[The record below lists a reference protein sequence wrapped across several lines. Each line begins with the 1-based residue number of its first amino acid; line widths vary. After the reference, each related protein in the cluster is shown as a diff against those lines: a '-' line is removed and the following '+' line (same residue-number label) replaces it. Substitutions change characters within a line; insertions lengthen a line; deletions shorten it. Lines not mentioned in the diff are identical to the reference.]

1 MKAKIKLVKAAFV
14 LSSVLFTMTACLKDA
29 KKSDTKNEALPEQ
42 KLIEVYTETVRAS
55 EIYESSRYMGRVFSV
70 RDFNVPSEVRGILV
84 EKVITQGL
92 AVKKGQVVG
101 LVKPLLK
108 GFDVHHHSI
117 ISPITGIVG
126 IWNLE
131 EGSLVD
137 ENQAVARIYDPLSL
151 KTRIYVTEQDRS
163 VLLDGSYKLNADL
176 SVSQRPIDLELKVL
190 SVGAIMDSTTL
201 TYPVDIEIKPTAKIK
216 LSVGTWVTVVLK
228 SNFKKTLLISKE
240 AVKNLDNQKKVA
252 VIGSKGLVSWKA
264 VQTGKYHKNNIEVLS
279 GLKEKYNIVTRYTKK
294 PNDGDRVK
302 TIPTQNSATAPIE
315 QL

>member
-1 MKAKIKLVKAAFV
+1 MKAAFV